1 MKLNCVFPTHFEA
14 QIKDAIAFLKPY
26 TKRAYLVGGSV
37 RDLCLDE
44 PLHDLDI
51 EVYDIAPDAF
61 EALMKQVGAVGV
73 GKSFF
78 VYKLGNIDFS
88 LPRVERKSGV
98 GHKAFEVHVCQDEKE
113 ASRRRDFS
121 VNAMMLNIFSGE
133 LLDFWGG
140 KEAIERKCL
149 AIIDEE
155 SFKEDS
161 LRVLRAMQFSARLGF
176 KIESKSVEVMRHIS
190 LSDLSKPRI
199 LWEFEKLFKASYLH
213 YGLFYM
219 YQLNLFEKCFTCKVE
234 NRFFE
239 IARELLRS
247 KQNFE
252 EALRPYYFVY
262 IVANRL
268 KQEPLQWFRML
279 DAPNHYL
286 QTFKYQPFFEGE
298 ISDEMLLHVSLELPI
313 CAWLGNYRE
322 GIKERACEL
331 GIWDEIFSGNVN
343 VQEVI
348 RDGFSGRDIGEEL
361 RRRRIEK
368 IRLLVKLVL
377 KEGKAPKVRGHSA
390 EENPVLT

>member
-1 MKLNCVFPTHFEA
+1 MKLECVFPAHFEQ
-14 QIKDAIAFLKPY
+14 QINEAIAFLKPY

-37 RDLCLDE
+37 RDLCLSE

-51 EVYDIAPDAF
+51 EVYDIEPKAF
-61 EALMKQVGAVGV
+61 EALMKRMGAIGV

-98 GHKAFEVHVCQDEKE
+98 GHTAFDVHVCQDEKE

-121 VNAMMLNIFSGE
+121 VNAMMLNIFDSE

-140 KEAIERKCL
+140 KEAIERKSL
-149 AIIDEE
+149 KMIDEK
-155 SFKEDS
+155 SFREDS

-176 KIESKSVEVMRHIS
+176 KIESKSAEVMRCIS

-199 LWEFEKLFKASYLH
+199 LWEFEKLFRAPHLH

-219 YQLNLFEKCFTCKVE
+219 YALNLFEKCFTCKVE

-252 EALRPYYFVY
+252 EALRPYYFIY

-268 KQEPLQWFRML
+268 KQEPLQWLKHL

-286 QTFKYQPFFEGE
+286 QTFKHQPFFERE

-313 CAWLGNYRE
+313 KLWLGNYKA
-322 GIKERACEL
+322 GIKEWAQTL
-331 GIWDEIFSGNVN
+331 GIWEKPFDGGIC

-348 RDGFSGRDIGEEL
+348 RDGFVGRGIGEEL
-361 RRRRIEK
+361 LRRKIEIIEQVSK
-368 IRLLVKLVL
+368 NAR
-377 KEGKAPKVRGHSA
+377 E
-390 EENPVLT
+390 

>member
-1 MKLNCVFPTHFEA
+1 MRLNCVLPAHFDRQLHE
-14 QIKDAIAFLKPY
+14 AIALLKPY
-26 TKRAYLVGGSV
+26 TTRAYLVGGSV

-51 EVYDIAPDAF
+51 EVYDIAPEAF
-61 EALMKQVGAVGV
+61 ERLMNRMGAVGV

-78 VYKLGNIDFS
+78 VYKLGDIDFS

-98 GHKAFEVHVCQDEKE
+98 GHAAFDVQVCQDEKE

-121 VNAMMLNIFSGE
+121 VNAMMLNIFNGE

-140 KEAIERKCL
+140 KEAIAQKRL
-149 AIIDEE
+149 AIIDEQ

-161 LRVLRAMQFSARLGF
+161 LRVLRAIQFSARLGF
-176 KIESKSVEVMRHIS
+176 KIEPKSVEIMRSIS

-199 LWEFEKLFKASYLH
+199 LWEFEKLFRAPFLH

-219 YQLNLFEKCFTCKVE
+219 YTLNLFEKCFTCNVE

-268 KQEPLQWFRML
+268 KQEPLQWFKTL
-279 DAPNHYL
+279 NAPNHYL
-286 QTFKYQPFFEGE
+286 QTFKFQPFFEAQ
-298 ISDEMLLHVSLELPI
+298 ISDEMLLHVSLDLPI
-313 CAWLGNYRE
+313 KSWLGHYRD
-322 GIKERACEL
+322 GVKAKAREL
-331 GIWDEIFSGNVN
+331 GIWDEIFTGNVN

-348 RDGFSGRDIGEEL
+348 LDGFSGRDIGEEL
-361 RRRRIEK
+361 RRRRMEK
-368 IRLLVKLVL
+368 IK
-377 KEGKAPKVRGHSA
+377 KWCEA
-390 EENPVLT
+390 

>member
-1 MKLNCVFPTHFEA
+1 MKINCVLPAHFQCQMEE
-14 QIKDAIAFLKPY
+14 AIAFLKPY

-51 EVYDIAPDAF
+51 EVYDIAPEKF
-61 EALMKQVGAVGV
+61 ERLMTGVGAVGV

-78 VYKLGNIDFS
+78 VYKRGDIDFS

-98 GHKAFEVHVCQDEKE
+98 GHTAFDVEVCQDEKE
-113 ASRRRDFS
+113 ASKRRDFS
-121 VNAMMLNIFSGE
+121 VNAMMLNIFTGE

-140 KEAIERKCL
+140 KEAIAQKCL
-149 AIIDEE
+149 AIIDEQ

-176 KIESKSVEVMRHIS
+176 KIAPQSVEVMRRID
-190 LSDLSKPRI
+190 LSDLSRPRI
-199 LWEFEKLFKASYLH
+199 LWEFEKLFRAPFLH

-219 YQLNLFEKCFTCKVE
+219 YTLNLFEKCFTCKVE

-239 IARELLRS
+239 IARELLRY

-268 KQEPLQWFRML
+268 KQEPLQWLRHL
-279 DAPNHYL
+279 NAPNHYL
-286 QTFKYQPFFEGE
+286 QTFKHQPFFEGK
-298 ISDEMLLHVSLELPI
+298 ISDAMLLHVSLDVPLKR
-313 CAWLGNYRE
+313 WLGHYRD
-322 GIKERACEL
+322 GVKAKACQL
-331 GIWDEIFSGNVN
+331 GIWDEIFTGNVS

-348 RDGFSGRDIGEEL
+348 HDGFLERAIGEEL

-368 IRLLVKLVL
+368 IKQLC
-377 KEGKAPKVRGHSA
+377 EA
-390 EENPVLT
+390 

>member
-1 MKLNCVFPTHFEA
+1 MKLECVFPAHFEQ
-14 QIKDAIAFLKPY
+14 QINEAIAFLKPY

-37 RDLCLDE
+37 RDLCLNE

-51 EVYDIAPDAF
+51 EVYDIEPKDF
-61 EALMKQVGAVGV
+61 ESLMKRVGAIGV

-78 VYKLGNIDFS
+78 VYKLGDIDFS
-88 LPRVERKSGV
+88 LPRIEHKSGI

-113 ASRRRDFS
+113 ASKRRDFS
-121 VNAMMLNIFSGE
+121 VNAMMRNIFTGE

-140 KEAIERKCL
+140 KEAISSKSL
-149 AIIDEE
+149 AIIDAQ

-161 LRVLRAMQFSARLGF
+161 LRVLRAVQFSARLGF
-176 KIESKSVEVMRHIS
+176 KIEPKSVEVMRSID

-199 LWEFEKLFKASYLH
+199 LWEFEKLFRAPCLH

-219 YQLNLFEKCFTCKVE
+219 YKLHLFEKCFTCKVE

-239 IARELLRS
+239 IARELLRY

-268 KQEPLQWFRML
+268 KQNPLTWLKRL
-279 DAPNHYL
+279 EAPNHYL
-286 QTFKYQPFFEGE
+286 QTFKHQPFFKGM
-298 ISDEMLLHVSLELPI
+298 ISDEMLLHVSLEMPI
-313 CAWLGNYRE
+313 SQWLGNYRS
-322 GIKERACEL
+322 GVKERAKTF
-331 GIWDEIFSGNVN
+331 GIWDEIFTGDVS

-348 RDGFSGRDIGEEL
+348 ADGFEKEAIRYEL
-361 RRRRIEK
+361 KRRRIEK
-368 IRLLVKLVL
+368 IKQQC
-377 KEGKAPKVRGHSA
+377 EA
-390 EENPVLT
+390 